1 MTPHEISETIQNCLS
16 KGLEERIGKH
26 HIEEALD
33 SLVPLLG
40 IVPHLEKE
48 VKLEITLQTYYEDR
62 FDMMGT
68 QGWQDFIEDVQA
80 LFTTYNGINS
90 IETFEEFQKR
100 KGQVDILQWLLSL
113 KDVSEQSYEEL
124 LIEDTN

>member
-1 MTPHEISETIQNCLS
+1 M
-16 KGLEERIGKH
+16 
-26 HIEEALD
+26 
-33 SLVPLLG
+33 
-40 IVPHLEKE
+40 
-48 VKLEITLQTYYEDR
+48 EITLQKYYEDR
-62 FDMMGT
+62 FHMMGT

-124 LIEDTN
+124 LNENDS

>member
-1 MTPHEISETIQNCLS
+1 M
-16 KGLEERIGKH
+16 
-26 HIEEALD
+26 
-33 SLVPLLG
+33 
-40 IVPHLEKE
+40 
-48 VKLEITLQTYYEDR
+48 EITLQKYYEDR
-62 FDMMGT
+62 FEMMGT
-68 QGWQDFIEDVQA
+68 PGWQDFIEDVQA

-124 LIEDTN
+124 LNENDT

>member
-1 MTPHEISETIQNCLS
+1 M
-16 KGLEERIGKH
+16 
-26 HIEEALD
+26 
-33 SLVPLLG
+33 
-40 IVPHLEKE
+40 
-48 VKLEITLQTYYEDR
+48 EITLQKYYEDR

-124 LIEDTN
+124 LIEDNN